1 MEPATDPAAVHTE
14 KESSSP
20 LSDQDS
26 SPLSEQDFKR
36 QTCHYPSLAK
46 CINTEENFFTVRW
59 FSSLKARVIL
69 WMQDRIAR
77 IEKELIDL
85 DRVVNGTERSFG
97 SEQFP
102 PLTEGCSQGKC
113 PREAGKILGDDRWT
127 EKGRTGDSRVLSA
140 ILARAELLDKLEGL
154 LKSYDDVVT
163 SYRNDKNKRP
173 RIHASVRN
181 YIHGP
186 REAWV
191 SQSELHGLVLNKR
204 RAIEKAV
211 RDRDSTKVDL
221 GFLMSMLSGD
231 VNGGWNTGCFNQGNS
246 NPHFGDNMSGT
257 RLPAKK
263 LAFFYYLSMV
273 AVPCVGMLLSGMS
286 FPGGMRTVMGVI
298 STSAAV
304 ANVPLHMR
312 SDYNRL
318 RWGVLAFCVVSYGSF
333 LTFLWLSLKGIRRP
347 AYLFFTFL
355 SGSGFI
361 GSALVADKVEDT
373 VNAILTFAPL
383 VATLSAGLLYMP
395 FRYGFGIG
403 ANSVED
409 VEMQPQHNR

>member
-1 MEPATDPAAVHTE
+1 M
-14 KESSSP
+14 
-20 LSDQDS
+20 
-26 SPLSEQDFKR
+26 
-36 QTCHYPSLAK
+36 
-46 CINTEENFFTVRW
+46 
-59 FSSLKARVIL
+59 
-69 WMQDRIAR
+69 
-77 IEKELIDL
+77 
-85 DRVVNGTERSFG
+85 
-97 SEQFP
+97 
-102 PLTEGCSQGKC
+102 
-113 PREAGKILGDDRWT
+113 
-127 EKGRTGDSRVLSA
+127 
-140 ILARAELLDKLEGL
+140 
-154 LKSYDDVVT
+154 
-163 SYRNDKNKRP
+163 
-173 RIHASVRN
+173 RN

-186 REAWV
+186 RAAWV
-191 SQSELHGLVLNKR
+191 PQSGLHELVLNKR
-204 RAIEKAV
+204 RAMEKAA

-221 GFLMSMLSGD
+221 GCLMSMLSGD
-231 VNGGWNTGCFNQGNS
+231 VDGGWNTGCFNQGNP
-246 NPHFGDNMSGT
+246 NPHFGNNMSGR
-257 RLPAKK
+257 RLPAKN
-263 LAFFYYLSMV
+263 LVLFYSLSMV

-318 RWGVLAFCVVSYGSF
+318 RWGILAFCVVSYGSF
-333 LTFLWLSLKGIRRP
+333 LTFLWLSLKGIQRP

-355 SGSGFI
+355 SGLGFI

-383 VATLSAGLLYMP
+383 VGTLSAGLLYMP